1 MLKRIAFTSGL
12 ILLAANLSAGE
23 MYMWVDSEGV
33 RHFSDRPPQ
42 RGEKAKVKGEVT
54 TDVLR
59 VDRRPP
65 KSPVKVRNNLEN
77 TGGSLPAPTQASN
90 EIEAENSQTQ
100 TQSNT
105 DPVEDGQ

>member
-12 ILLAANLSAGE
+12 ILLAADLSAGE

-42 RGEKAKVKGEVT
+42 RGEKAQVRGEVT

-65 KSPVKVRNNLEN
+65 RPPVAANNSS
-77 TGGSLPAPTQASN
+77 GSTSKKPSAPEKPKN
-90 EIEAENSQTQ
+90 EIEAEGDQAEKT
-100 TQSNT
+100 
-105 DPVEDGQ
+105 E